1 MELQNTMLLMSEND
15 GAMVVK
21 HPPIHPCDKK
31 YRASFGA
38 CFSHYKT
45 LTKEQQVIHLLA
57 SALLTMERFPTLKA
71 KDLIDELE
79 KVDEIKNIVSKCI
92 PSF

>member
-1 MELQNTMLLMSEND
+1 MKLQNTMLLMSEND
-15 GAMVVK
+15 GAMVVQ
-21 HPPIHPCDKK
+21 HPQIQPCDKK

-57 SALLTMERFPTLKA
+57 SALFTMERFPTLQA
-71 KDLIDELE
+71 KYILDEFE
-79 KVDEIKNIVSKCI
+79 RVDGFNEVVAKCI
-92 PSF
+92 SW